1 MTESGQQVEKAKR
14 LPRAVRERQILDAAV
29 TVFARHGY
37 HPASMDEVS
46 EVAGVS
52 KPMIYSY
59 LGSKE
64 DLFLQ
69 CIRREANLLID
80 TVQAGIDLDVA
91 PDMQLWTGLRAF
103 YGFVA
108 DHRESWT
115 VLHQQALAVGGKF
128 ATEITALR
136 EHAIAMVTKLVVSQG
151 SRKGLAEQA
160 EFSGEGLA
168 AALVGA
174 AEALADW
181 WLDRPDISPGVL
193 ASWLMNLTWLG
204 FNDLVEGQVWRPTDA

>member
-1 MTESGQQVEKAKR
+1 MTESEQQAEKSKR
-14 LPRAVRERQILDAAV
+14 LPRAVREKQILDAAV

-69 CIRREANLLID
+69 CIRREANRLIEAVR
-80 TVQAGIDLDVA
+80 TGIDVDVA
-91 PDMQLWTGLRAF
+91 ADMQLWTGLRAF

-108 DHRESWT
+108 EHRASWT
-115 VLHQQALAVGGKF
+115 VLHQQALAVGEKF
-128 ATEITALR
+128 AAEVTALR
-136 EHAIAMVTKLVVSQG
+136 SHAIEMVTKLVVSEG
-151 SRKGLAEQA
+151 SRKGLGEQA
-160 EFSGEGLA
+160 EFSGEGLS

-181 WLDRPDISPGVL
+181 WLDHPDLSPGVL

-204 FNDLVEGQVWRPTDA
+204 FNDLVQGQVWRPS

>member
-1 MTESGQQVEKAKR
+1 MTESGQQAEKAKR
-14 LPRAVRERQILDAAV
+14 LPRAVREKQILDAAV

-64 DLFLQ
+64 DLFLA
-69 CIRREANLLID
+69 CIRREANRLID
-80 TVQAGIDLDVA
+80 AVQAGIDVDA
-91 PDMQLWTGLRAF
+91 AADMQLWTGLRAF

-108 DHRESWT
+108 EYRASWT

-128 ATEITALR
+128 GSEINGLR
-136 EHAIAMVTKLVVSQG
+136 SHAITMVTKLVVSEG
-151 SRKGLAEQA
+151 SRKGLGEQA

-181 WLDRPDISPGVL
+181 WIDHPDLSPGVL

-204 FNDLVEGQVWRPTDA
+204 FNDLVEGRVWRPS